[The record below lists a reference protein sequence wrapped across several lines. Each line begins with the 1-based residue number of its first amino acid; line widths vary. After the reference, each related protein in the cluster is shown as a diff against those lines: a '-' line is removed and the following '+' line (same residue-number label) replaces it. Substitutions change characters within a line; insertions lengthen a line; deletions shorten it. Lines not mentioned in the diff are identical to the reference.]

1 MPLMASEAELQA
13 LMNLDEN
20 GKPHRSLVEFFTDAV
35 ANEER
40 SLKEGHPCFD
50 DKEFIK
56 KMIPGDATCNW
67 IGQVTDSDKR
77 NYPKEYAAFKAGL
90 AAPMDGTPLTTIPFI
105 SKGQCLE
112 MAARGIKTA
121 EQLRDMSD
129 GQGQNVMGFHGLK
142 RKVTAYLE
150 AAEKSAPAMKLQA
163 DLEKRD
169 DEIEALKKM
178 VETLG
183 QRIDE
188 QKKGY
193 IKHEKTP

>member
-1 MPLMASEAELQA
+1 
-13 LMNLDEN
+13 
-20 GKPHRSLVEFFTDAV
+20 
-35 ANEER
+35 
-40 SLKEGHPCFD
+40 
-50 DKEFIK
+50 
-56 KMIPGDATCNW
+56 
-67 IGQVTDSDKR
+67 
-77 NYPKEYAAFKAGL
+77 
-90 AAPMDGTPLTTIPFI
+90 
-105 SKGQCLE
+105 